1 VGVQKLIANRIIVSG
16 RVQGVGFRASVY
28 EIATR
33 SGITGHV
40 RNMEDGRVEILAQ
53 VLDEEMLERFIDSIQ
68 RVRPPARV
76 FHIKRDSVDF
86 SEAISSFRIVS

>member
-1 VGVQKLIANRIIVSG
+1 MVTG
-16 RVQGVGFRASVY
+16 RVQGVGYRASVY

-53 VLDEEMLERFIDSIQ
+53 SWDEEKLSQFITSI
-68 RVRPPARV
+68 RSVLPPARV
-76 FHIKRDSVDF
+76 DEVIKTQVGFSESIKRF
-86 SEAISSFRIVS
+86 EIIRN

>member
-1 VGVQKLIANRIIVSG
+1 MTG
-16 RVQGVGFRASVY
+16 RVQGVGYRASVY

-53 VLDEEMLERFIDSIQ
+53 SWDDEKLAWFMESI
-68 RVRPPARV
+68 RTVRLPARV
-76 FHIKRDSVDF
+76 DEINKTQVGF
-86 SEAISSFRIVS
+86 SESIKSFRIVN

>member
-1 VGVQKLIANRIIVSG
+1 VVTG
-16 RVQGVGFRASVY
+16 RVQGVGYRASVY

-53 VLDEEMLERFIDSIQ
+53 SWDEEKLSQFITSICN
-68 RVRPPARV
+68 VRPPARV
-76 FHIKRDSVDF
+76 DEIIKTQVGF
-86 SEAISSFRIVS
+86 SESMKRFEIIRKE